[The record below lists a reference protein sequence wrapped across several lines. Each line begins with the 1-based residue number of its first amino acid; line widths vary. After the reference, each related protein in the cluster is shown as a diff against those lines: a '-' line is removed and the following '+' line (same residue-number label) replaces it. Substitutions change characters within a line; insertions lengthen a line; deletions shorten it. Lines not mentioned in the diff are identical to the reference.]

1 MQPEVLKAVAAE
13 AHRRG
18 MTVTGHVP
26 AAVTTE
32 QGIADGMDM
41 INHLQYV
48 TRALMVEGKL
58 ALDSPQAKT
67 MIELLKARGIVVDP
81 TEGWGEMAGHPHSV
95 DAASFEPGVNA
106 APWVLA
112 AKFRGMGVPAE
123 GEARWRERMKTS
135 EAVVRALH
143 EAGVTIVPGS
153 DTGLIGYGLDRE
165 LELYVQAG
173 FTPMEAI
180 MAATSVS
187 AKAMKM
193 ERDVGTVEVGKRA
206 DLVLVDGN
214 PLENISN
221 LRRVAW
227 VVSLGRMYSSAKL
240 ARSVGFTR

>member
-1 MQPEVLKAVAAE
+1 
-13 AHRRG
+13 
-18 MTVTGHVP
+18 
-26 AAVTTE
+26 
-32 QGIADGMDM
+32 
-41 INHLQYV
+41 
-48 TRALMVEGKL
+48 
-58 ALDSPQAKT
+58 
-67 MIELLKARGIVVDP
+67 
-81 TEGWGEMAGHPHSV
+81 MAGHPQNI

-112 AKFRGMGVPAE
+112 AKFRGMGVAPE
-123 GEARWRERMKTS
+123 GEPKWQERMKTS

-143 EAGVTIVPGS
+143 QPLASSIVPGS

-165 LELYVQAG
+165 LELYVLAG

-221 LRRVAW
+221 LRHVVW
-227 VVSLGRMYSSAKL
+227 VVSDGRMYSSAKL
-240 ARSVGFTR
+240 APECRLHPLAAKARQNARLRGYATTFIMVWLWWRVRVSWAACGAGSDPAFRCREEDRWLSRHA